1 MRQHRRYAVDA
12 LYPAM
17 ASASG
22 VQGGVATRSEAV
34 FQDPDRIEVLD
45 DSDYGE
51 ERWVAIGTMGKIVA
65 LVVYTERNS
74 GIRLISARKAD
85 PDATADYYAR
95 KTR

>member
-1 MRQHRRYAVDA
+1 MNITWDPAKNRENQRKHGISFDDA
-12 LYPAM
+12 KAI
-17 ASASG
+17 
-22 VQGGVATRSEAV
+22 
-34 FQDPDRIEVLD
+34 FQDPDRIEVHD
-45 DSDYGE
+45 DRDYGE

-85 PDATADYYAR
+85 PDDTADYDAR

>member
-1 MRQHRRYAVDA
+1 MNVTWDPAKNRENQRKHDISFDDA
-12 LYPAM
+12 K
-17 ASASG
+17 
-22 VQGGVATRSEAV
+22 AV

-45 DSDYGE
+45 DRDYGE

-85 PDATADYYAR
+85 PDDTADYYAR

>member
-1 MRQHRRYAVDA
+1 MNITWDPAKNRENQRKHGISFDDA
-12 LYPAM
+12 KAI
-17 ASASG
+17 
-22 VQGGVATRSEAV
+22 

-45 DSDYGE
+45 DRDYGE

-85 PDATADYYAR
+85 PDDTADYYAR

>member
-1 MRQHRRYAVDA
+1 M
-12 LYPAM
+12 
-17 ASASG
+17 
-22 VQGGVATRSEAV
+22 
-34 FQDPDRIEVLD
+34 LD
-45 DSDYGE
+45 DRDYGE

-85 PDATADYYAR
+85 PDDTADYYAR

>member
-1 MRQHRRYAVDA
+1 MNITWDPAKNRENQRKHGISFVDA
-12 LYPAM
+12 
-17 ASASG
+17 
-22 VQGGVATRSEAV
+22 QAV

-45 DSDYGE
+45 DRDYGE

-65 LVVYTERNS
+65 LVVYTERSS

-85 PDATADYYAR
+85 PDDTADYYAR

>member
-1 MRQHRRYAVDA
+1 MNITWD
-12 LYPAM
+12 PAKNRENQRKHGI
-17 ASASG
+17 SFDDPK
-22 VQGGVATRSEAV
+22 AV

-45 DSDYGE
+45 DRDYGE
-51 ERWVAIGTMGKIVA
+51 ERWLAIGTMGKIVA

-85 PDATADYYAR
+85 PDDTADCYAR

>member
-1 MRQHRRYAVDA
+1 MNITWDPAKNRENQRKHGISFDDA
-12 LYPAM
+12 K
-17 ASASG
+17 
-22 VQGGVATRSEAV
+22 AV
-34 FQDPDRIEVLD
+34 FQDLDRIEVLD
-45 DSDYGE
+45 DRDYGE

-85 PDATADYYAR
+85 PDDTADYYAR

>member
-1 MRQHRRYAVDA
+1 MNITWDPAKNRENQRKHGISFDDA
-12 LYPAM
+12 NAI
-17 ASASG
+17 
-22 VQGGVATRSEAV
+22 

-45 DSDYGE
+45 DRDYGE

-85 PDATADYYAR
+85 ADDTANYYAR

>member
-1 MRQHRRYAVDA
+1 MNVTWDPAKNRENQRKHGISFDDA
-12 LYPAM
+12 K
-17 ASASG
+17 
-22 VQGGVATRSEAV
+22 AV

-45 DSDYGE
+45 DRDYGE

-85 PDATADYYAR
+85 PDDTADYYAR

>member
-1 MRQHRRYAVDA
+1 MNITWDPAKNRENQRKHGISFDDA
-12 LYPAM
+12 K
-17 ASASG
+17 
-22 VQGGVATRSEAV
+22 AV

-45 DSDYGE
+45 DRDYGE

-85 PDATADYYAR
+85 PDDTADYYAR

>member
-1 MRQHRRYAVDA
+1 MNITWDPAKNRENQRKHGISFDDA
-12 LYPAM
+12 K
-17 ASASG
+17 
-22 VQGGVATRSEAV
+22 VV

-45 DSDYGE
+45 DRDYGE

-85 PDATADYYAR
+85 ADDTANYYAR

>member
-1 MRQHRRYAVDA
+1 MNITWDPAKNRENQRKHGISFDDA
-12 LYPAM
+12 KAI
-17 ASASG
+17 
-22 VQGGVATRSEAV
+22 

-45 DSDYGE
+45 DRDYGE

-74 GIRLISARKAD
+74 GIRLISARKTD
-85 PDATADYYAR
+85 PDDTADYYAR

>member
-1 MRQHRRYAVDA
+1 MNITWDSAKNRENQRKHGISFDDA
-12 LYPAM
+12 K
-17 ASASG
+17 
-22 VQGGVATRSEAV
+22 VV
-34 FQDPDRIEVLD
+34 FQDLDRIEVLD
-45 DSDYGE
+45 DRDYGE

-85 PDATADYYAR
+85 ADDTANYYAR

>member
-1 MRQHRRYAVDA
+1 MNITWDPAKNRENQRKHGISFDDA
-12 LYPAM
+12 K
-17 ASASG
+17 
-22 VQGGVATRSEAV
+22 AV
-34 FQDPDRIEVLD
+34 FQDLDRIEVLD
-45 DSDYGE
+45 DRDYGE

-85 PDATADYYAR
+85 ADDTANYYAR